1 MGAGCGRSGWL
12 SRGVER
18 LYWRDVLG
26 VSLRFIHAR
35 VDALVDGVFFR
46 KRHENE
52 RALRRFARE
61 AAFVSE
67 VLLDRTASEILEHS
81 EVSRTQVALQP
92 ALPENDPAVL
102 AFLAWH
108 EPVELALYT
117 TALAGEYAFPMF
129 GHGELQGAILCGPKI
144 NEVRYGPDEIET
156 FKELASGVGIV
167 LWSLNVTGARGDDSR
182 LARIELLLEVLSN
195 RLVREF

>member
-1 MGAGCGRSGWL
+1 M
-12 SRGVER
+12 
-18 LYWRDVLG
+18 
-26 VSLRFIHAR
+26 SLRFIHAR

-61 AAFVSE
+61 AAFVSDRE
-67 VLLDRTASEILEHS
+67 VLLDRTAAEILEHS
-81 EVSRTQVALQP
+81 EVSRAEVVLQP

-144 NEVRYGPDEIET
+144 NEERYAPDEIET
-156 FKELASGVGIV
+156 FKELASGVGIA
-167 LWSLNVTGARGDDSR
+167 LWSLNVTGARGDAFVEI
-182 LARIELLLEVLSN
+182 LAELRSIHELLSGDGRTNAPMKSL
-195 RLVREF
+195 